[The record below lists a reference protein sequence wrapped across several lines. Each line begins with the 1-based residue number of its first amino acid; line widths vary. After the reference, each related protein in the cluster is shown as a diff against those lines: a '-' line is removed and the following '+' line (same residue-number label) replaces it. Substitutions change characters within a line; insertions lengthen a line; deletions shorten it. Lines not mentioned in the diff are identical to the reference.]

1 LLHQARF
8 AALMRDKDRH
18 AYVER
23 RRPMPDPQVE
33 KSPHLFT
40 LYLLHK
46 GLFVSVRDHMKES
59 MRSRNHIGLDHN
71 FFIVLRF
78 FLVQA
83 DRWLLEL

>member
-1 LLHQARF
+1 VILLHQARF

-71 FFIVLRF
+71 FLYSFEV
-78 FLVQA
+78 FLGTS
-83 DRWLLEL
+83 